1 MPSVISA
8 SSVSTSSGM
17 SGWRWKGSPDLVSL
31 LRRIEAGT
39 LQAEVV
45 KENPHRSVLRSG
57 ELFVK
62 RYRVLGLGERLKH
75 VFVPSKAESE
85 YEAMRRLRAAGVA
98 TAEPLAWGA
107 RRGTF
112 LEESAF
118 VSRAVPGARSFAR
131 VLDEARAGKGDRK
144 ALIEKLARLAC
155 AIARAGADHRDLH
168 VGNVLLD
175 RDERAVIID
184 LHAVSFPGVLD
195 EAHRF
200 ARLARLALS
209 LGALDEARASL
220 GREEVAWLAA
230 TVAADDKAL
239 GPADVLARR
248 LVERASALLARHLVS
263 RDRRCLVDSK
273 TFAVEAHFGKN
284 VYRRR
289 ELGGGFELERILE
302 APADE
307 LLHRHARGRTTIERV
322 GAVARKTEEYP
333 SLRSR
338 LGALLRGSRA
348 RDAWKGARALEVREL
363 PHPRALALVEEQG
376 SLSLP
381 RRSFLLMEH
390 IPGAW
395 MVHVYL
401 AKVLGKGEPRKRR
414 AVARALGALVA
425 RLHARGVVHR
435 DLAVQN
441 VLLREKPVRS
451 AVEGPGF
458 DLWFVDLEEVRVR
471 EPTEEDALRALVQ
484 VADLPPEASRTDL
497 LRGFRAYV
505 KEGGAASLR
514 ARIAREGEP
523 AVIREIARRLVER
536 ARAKQLRAERRMHS

>member
-1 MPSVISA
+1 V
-8 SSVSTSSGM
+8 T
-17 SGWRWKGSPDLVSL
+17 GWRWSGEAAFFGL
-31 LRRIEAGT
+31 LE
-39 LQAEVV
+39 QVEKKSVPSEVV
-45 KENPHRSVLRSG
+45 KSNPKRDVIRAG
-57 ELFVK
+57 DLFLK
-62 RYRVLGLGERLKH
+62 RYRVTSRLERVKH
-75 VFVPSKAESE
+75 VFVPSKAETE
-85 YEAMRRLRAAGVA
+85 HENMRRLRAAGVA
-98 TAEPLAWGA
+98 TAEPLAWGEK
-107 RRGTF
+107 RGAF
-112 LEESAF
+112 LEECAF
-118 VSRAVPGARSFAR
+118 VSRAVPGAHSFAR
-131 VLDEARAGKGDRK
+131 ALDEARAGKGDRK

-175 RDERAVIID
+175 QEERAVIID

-200 ARLARLALS
+200 TRLARLALS
-209 LGALDEARASL
+209 LGALDPERASL

-230 TVAADDKAL
+230 AVSAEDPAL
-239 GPADVLARR
+239 GPADVLAQR
-248 LVERASALLARHLVS
+248 LDERASALLARHLAS

-273 TFAVEAHFGKN
+273 AFAVEELFGKH

-289 ELGGGFELERILE
+289 ELAGGFELERVLA
-302 APADE
+302 APGDE
-307 LLHRHARGRTTIERV
+307 LLHRHARGRTTIERL

-338 LGALLRGSRA
+338 LGALLRGPRA

-363 PHPRALALVEEQG
+363 PHPRALALVEEIG
-376 SLSLP
+376 SLALP

-390 IPGAW
+390 LSGTW

-401 AKVLGKGEPRKRR
+401 QKVLGKGEPRKRQ
-414 AVARALGALVA
+414 ALARALGALVA

-441 VLLREKPVRS
+441 ILLRER
-451 AVEGPGF
+451 AGPEF

-514 ARIAREGEP
+514 ARITRGGEP
-523 AVIREIARRLVER
+523 AVIREISRRLVER
-536 ARAKQLRAERRMHS
+536 ARAKQHRAERRMRK